1 MSITILKILGK
12 STILENNIVQ
22 TVGSAGE
29 SIAAAVVFTVPA
41 LIFLGYAL
49 DAKLTLLIAMTGGV
63 FGVLMMIPLR
73 RYLIVKEHGNFRFP
87 EGTAC
92 AEILKAGEVGGTS
105 ASKIFKGMGIGAI
118 FKAFPT
124 LFGFWKTPLNR
135 DIPFYRGSTY
145 RNGCCSGING
155 SRLHHRISNFID
167 HGSRRFVIFIC
178 ARTDPGICRTKFH
191 NSNLSWHINH
201 S

>member
-1 MSITILKILGK
+1 MAAEPKADKQTEFKPYVPAQTSIPELTIRALLLGAALGLVFGAASVYLGLRVGITTSASIPIAVMSITILKLLGK

-49 DAKLTLLIAMTGGV
+49 DAKLTLLLAMTGGV
-63 FGVLMMIPLR
+63 LGVLMMVPLR
-73 RYLIVKEHGNFRFP
+73 RYLIVKEHGNLRFP

-105 ASKIFKGMGIGAI
+105 ASKIFKGMHPSPN
-118 FKAFPT
+118 K
-124 LFGFWKTPLNR
+124 LR
-135 DIPFYRGSTY
+135 
-145 RNGCCSGING
+145 
-155 SRLHHRISNFID
+155 RL
-167 HGSRRFVIFIC
+167 
-178 ARTDPGICRTKFH
+178 
-191 NSNLSWHINH
+191 
-201 S
+201 